1 MRKTPKQ
8 QHNMKAKAIVFRGV
22 RQIELCEVSLKDLSS
37 TDVLVETWWSSISTG
52 TEKMAYN
59 GLIPSWPF
67 IFPFIPGYES
77 VGKIIKV
84 GDHVNQ
90 SLIGKFA
97 YVAGSFGY
105 VGVNAAFGGASEY
118 IVCPVEAITVLDNI
132 DDPKC
137 GIALPLG
144 ATALHIVDLAQV
156 KDKKV
161 LVLGQGAV
169 GLLAVELAKLM
180 GAELVAA
187 TEPHATRLG
196 LSSADLK
203 VNPEKEDVAVA
214 LAGHEFDVLIDS
226 TGIMSA
232 IDTGLR
238 FLKFHGVV
246 VFGGYYQKINID
258 YSQAFQ
264 KELSFMAAKQW
275 AKGDLERV
283 RELIGEGKLKAQ
295 RIFTHQHTVEDD
307 ISEAYLQAFSD
318 PDCLKMIL
326 LWKTGTQQE
335 NTSKCPV
342 TGES

>member
-1 MRKTPKQ
+1 
-8 QHNMKAKAIVFRGV
+8 MKAKAIVFRGV
-22 RQIELCEVSLKDLSS
+22 RQIELCQVNLKPLSS

-59 GLIPSWPF
+59 GLIPSPPF
-67 IFPFIPGYES
+67 IFPFIPGYET
-77 VGKIIKV
+77 VGKIIQV
-84 GDHVNQ
+84 GEHVNQ
-90 SLIGKFA
+90 NLIGKFA

-105 VGVNAAFGGASEY
+105 EDVNAAFGGASEY
-118 IVCPVEAITVLDNI
+118 IVCPIESITVLDNI
-132 DDPKC
+132 DHPES

-156 KDKKV
+156 ANKKV

-169 GLLAVELAKLM
+169 GILAAELAKLM
-180 GAELVAA
+180 DAKLVAA
-187 TEPHATRLG
+187 TEPNKNRLN

-203 VNPEKEDVAVA
+203 VNPETEDVSAA

-238 FLKFHGVV
+238 FLKFHGTVI
-246 VFGGYYQKINID
+246 FGGYYQRINID

-264 KELSFMAAKQW
+264 KELFFVAAKQW

-283 RELIGEGKLKAQ
+283 RKLIAEHKLNAE
-295 RIFTHQHTVEDD
+295 RIFTHQHTVEED
-307 ISEAYLQAFSD
+307 ITEAYLQAFTD
-318 PDCLKMIL
+318 QDCLKMIL
-326 LWKTGTQQE
+326 LWKTNATQD
-335 NTSKCPV
+335 NTPLII
-342 TGES
+342 GES

>member
-1 MRKTPKQ
+1 
-8 QHNMKAKAIVFRGV
+8 MKAKAIVFSGI
-22 RQIELCEVSLKDLSS
+22 RQIELCEVSLKPLSS

-59 GLIPSWPF
+59 GLIPSPPF
-67 IFPFIPGYES
+67 IFPFIPGSET
-77 VGKIIKV
+77 VGKIIQV
-84 GDHVNQ
+84 GEHVNE

-105 VGVNAAFGGASEY
+105 EGVNAAFGGASEY
-118 IVCPVEAITVLDNI
+118 IVCPVDSITVLDNI
-132 DDPKC
+132 DHPES

-156 KDKKV
+156 QNKKV

-169 GLLAVELAKLM
+169 GILAAELAKLM
-180 GAELVAA
+180 GAKLVAA
-187 TEPHATRLG
+187 TEPNRNRLN

-203 VNPEKEDVAVA
+203 VDPETEDVSAA

-238 FLKFHGVV
+238 FLKFHGMVI
-246 VFGGYYQKINID
+246 FGGYYQRINID

-264 KELSFMAAKQW
+264 KELSFIAARQW
-275 AKGDLERV
+275 AKGDLDRV
-283 RELIGEGKLKAQ
+283 KELIAQ
-295 RIFTHQHTVEDD
+295 HQLNAERIFTHQHTVEKD
-307 ISEAYLQAFSD
+307 ITEAYVQAFTD

-326 LWKTGTQQE
+326 LWKTD
-335 NTSKCPV
+335 NKS
-342 TGES
+342 

>member
-1 MRKTPKQ
+1 
-8 QHNMKAKAIVFRGV
+8 MKAKAIVFRGV
-22 RQIELCEVSLKDLSS
+22 RQIELCEVSLKPLSS
-37 TDVLVETWWSSISTG
+37 TDVLVETYWSSISTG

-59 GLIPSWPF
+59 GLIPAWPF

-77 VGKIIKV
+77 VGKIIEA

-105 VGVNAAFGGASEY
+105 EGVNAAFGGASEY
-118 IVCPVEAITVLDNI
+118 IVCPVESITLLDNL
-132 DDPKC
+132 DNPEF

-144 ATALHIVDLAQV
+144 ATALHIVDLAKV
-156 KDKKV
+156 NNKKV

-169 GLLAVELAKLM
+169 GILAAELAKLM
-180 GAELVAA
+180 GATLVAA
-187 TEPHATRLG
+187 TDTQKNRLNY
-196 LSSADLK
+196 SSADLR
-203 VNPEKEDVAVA
+203 VNAETEDVSAA

-238 FLKFHGVV
+238 FLKFQGVV
-246 VFGGYYQKINID
+246 ILGGYYQRINID

-264 KELSFMAAKQW
+264 KELSFIAAKQW
-275 AKGDLERV
+275 AKGDLDRV
-283 RELIGEGKLKAQ
+283 KELIAQHKLNAE
-295 RIFTHQHTVEDD
+295 RIFTHQHTVEED
-307 ISEAYLQAFSD
+307 ISSAYLQAFSD

-326 LWKTGTQQE
+326 VWKTGTE
-335 NTSKCPV
+335 R
-342 TGES
+342 E

>member
-1 MRKTPKQ
+1 
-8 QHNMKAKAIVFRGV
+8 MKAKAIVFRGV
-22 RQIELCEVSLKDLSS
+22 RQIELCEVSLKSVSS
-37 TDVLVETWWSSISTG
+37 TDVLVETYWSSISTG

-67 IFPFIPGYES
+67 IFPFIPGYET
-77 VGKIIKV
+77 VGKIIQA

-105 VGVNAAFGGASEY
+105 EGVNAAFGGASEY
-118 IVCPVEAITVLDNI
+118 IVCPVESITLLDNI
-132 DDPKC
+132 DNPEN

-156 KDKKV
+156 KNKKV

-169 GLLAVELAKLM
+169 GILATELAKLM
-180 GAELVAA
+180 GAKLVAA
-187 TEPHATRLG
+187 TDPQKNRLKY
-196 LSSADLK
+196 STADMR
-203 VNPEKEDVAVA
+203 VNPETEDVSVA

-232 IDTGLR
+232 IDTGLK
-238 FLKFHGVV
+238 FLKFRGFVLL
-246 VFGGYYQKINID
+246 GGYYQRINID

-264 KELSFMAAKQW
+264 KELSFIAAKQW

-283 RELIGEGKLKAQ
+283 KDLIANHKLNAE
-295 RIFTHQHTVEDD
+295 RIFTHRHTVEDD
-307 ISEAYLQAFSD
+307 ISSAYMQAFND

-326 LWKTGTQQE
+326 LWKTGTQHDGI
-335 NTSKCPV
+335 T
-342 TGES
+342 

>member
-1 MRKTPKQ
+1 MSGTGKNTI
-8 QHNMKAKAIVFRGV
+8 MKAKAIVFKGV
-22 RQIELCEVSLKDLSS
+22 RQIELSEVTLKPLSS

-52 TEKMAYN
+52 TEKMAFN

-67 IFPFIPGYES
+67 IFPFIPGYET

-84 GDHVNQ
+84 GEHVND

-105 VGVNAAFGGASEY
+105 EGVNAAFGGSSEF
-118 IVCPVEAITVLDNI
+118 IACPVESITVLDNI
-132 DDPKC
+132 ENPKC

-144 ATALHIVDLAQV
+144 ATALHIVDLAKV
-156 KDKKV
+156 SGKKV

-169 GLLAVELAKLM
+169 GILAVELAKHM
-180 GAELVAA
+180 GASLIAA
-187 TEPHATRLG
+187 TEPYQNRLN

-203 VNPEKEDVAVA
+203 VNPEKEDVSVA

-226 TGIMSA
+226 TGVMSA
-232 IDTGLR
+232 IDMGLR

-246 VFGGYYQKINID
+246 IFGGYYQRMNID

-264 KELSFMAAKQW
+264 KELSFIAAKQW

-283 RELIGEGKLKAQ
+283 RELIQQRKLNAE
-295 RIFTHQHTVEDD
+295 RIFTHRETVDGD
-307 ISEAYLQAFSD
+307 ITKAYLHAFSD
-318 PDCLKMIL
+318 PDCLKMVL
-326 LWKTGTQQE
+326 YWKTEDPSMT
-335 NTSKCPV
+335 KACDV
-342 TGES
+342 TGHI

>member
-1 MRKTPKQ
+1 
-8 QHNMKAKAIVFRGV
+8 MKAKAIVFRGV
-22 RQIELCEVSLKDLSS
+22 RQIEVCDVSLKPLSS
-37 TDVLVETWWSSISTG
+37 TDVLVETYWSSISTG

-67 IFPFIPGYES
+67 IFPFIPGYET
-77 VGKIIKV
+77 VGKITEV

-105 VGVNAAFGGASEY
+105 EEVNAAFGGASEY
-118 IVCPVEAITVLDNI
+118 IVCPVESITLLDNL
-132 DDPKC
+132 DNPEC

-156 KDKKV
+156 QNKKV

-169 GLLAVELAKLM
+169 GILAVELAKLM
-180 GAELVAA
+180 GATLVAA
-187 TEPHATRLG
+187 TDTQKKRLSY
-196 LSSADLK
+196 SSADLR
-203 VNPEKEDVAVA
+203 VNPETDDVSAA

-246 VFGGYYQKINID
+246 LLGGYYQRINID

-264 KELSFMAAKQW
+264 KELSFIAAKQW

-283 RELIGEGKLKAQ
+283 RELIAQHKLNAE

-307 ISEAYLQAFSD
+307 ISSAYLQAFND

-326 LWKTGTQQE
+326 LWKTGTEQ
-335 NTSKCPV
+335 NVNACR
-342 TGES
+342 

>member
-1 MRKTPKQ
+1 
-8 QHNMKAKAIVFRGV
+8 MKAKAIVFRGV
-22 RQIELCEVSLKDLSS
+22 RQIELCEVSLKSLSS
-37 TDVLVETWWSSISTG
+37 TDVLVETYWSSISTG

-59 GLIPSWPF
+59 GLIPAWPF

-77 VGKIIKV
+77 VGKIIEV

-105 VGVNAAFGGASEY
+105 EGVNAAFGGASEY
-118 IVCPVEAITVLDNI
+118 IVCPVESITLLDNL
-132 DDPKC
+132 DNPEC

-156 KDKKV
+156 NNRKV

-169 GLLAVELAKLM
+169 GILAVELARLM
-180 GAELVAA
+180 GATLVAA
-187 TEPHATRLG
+187 TDTQKNRLNY
-196 LSSADLK
+196 SSADLR
-203 VNPEKEDVAVA
+203 VNPETDDVSAA
-214 LAGHEFDVLIDS
+214 LAGYEFDVLIDS

-246 VFGGYYQKINID
+246 LLGGYYQRINID

-264 KELSFMAAKQW
+264 KELSFIAAKQW

-283 RELIGEGKLKAQ
+283 RELIAQHKLNAE

-307 ISEAYLQAFSD
+307 ISSAYLQAFND

-326 LWKTGTQQE
+326 LWKTSTEQ
-335 NTSKCPV
+335 NDNACR
-342 TGES
+342 

>member
-1 MRKTPKQ
+1 
-8 QHNMKAKAIVFRGV
+8 MKAKAIVFKGV
-22 RQIELCEVSLKDLSS
+22 RQIELSEVSLKALSS
-37 TDVLVETWWSSISTG
+37 TDVLVETYWSSISTG

-67 IFPFIPGYES
+67 IFPFIPGYET
-77 VGKIIKV
+77 VGKIIEV

-90 SLIGKFA
+90 NLIGKFA

-105 VGVNAAFGGASEY
+105 EGVNAAFGGASEY
-118 IVCPVEAITVLDNI
+118 IACPVESITVLDNLEN
-132 DDPKC
+132 PEC

-156 KDKKV
+156 KNKKV

-169 GLLAVELAKLM
+169 GILAVELAKLM
-180 GAELVAA
+180 GAKLVAA
-187 TEPHATRLG
+187 TDTQKNRLNY
-196 LSSADLK
+196 STADLK
-203 VNPEKEDVAVA
+203 VNAETDDVSAA

-246 VFGGYYQKINID
+246 LLGGYYQRINID

-264 KELSFMAAKQW
+264 KELSFIAAKQW

-283 RELIGEGKLKAQ
+283 RELIAQHKLRAE
-295 RIFTHQHTVEDD
+295 RIFTHRHTIEDD
-307 ISEAYLQAFSD
+307 ISSAYLQAFND
-318 PDCLKMIL
+318 PECLKMIL
-326 LWKTGTQQE
+326 VWKTL
-335 NTSKCPV
+335 V
-342 TGES
+342 

>member
-1 MRKTPKQ
+1 
-8 QHNMKAKAIVFRGV
+8 MKSKAIVFSAI
-22 RQIELCEVSLKDLSS
+22 RQINLCEVTLKPVSS

-67 IFPFIPGYES
+67 IFPFIPGYET
-77 VGKIIKV
+77 VGKIIEV
-84 GDHVNQ
+84 GEHVNEN
-90 SLIGKFA
+90 LIGKFA

-105 VGVNAAFGGASEY
+105 EGVNAAFGGASVY
-118 IVCPVEAITVLDNI
+118 IVCPVESITVLVNI
-132 DDPKC
+132 DHPES

-156 KDKKV
+156 ENKKV

-169 GLLAVELAKLM
+169 GILAAELAMLM
-180 GAELVAA
+180 GAKLVAA
-187 TEPHATRLG
+187 TEPNKKRLN
-196 LSSADLK
+196 LSTADLK
-203 VNPEKEDVAVA
+203 VDPETEDVSAA

-238 FLKFHGVV
+238 FLKFQGTVI
-246 VFGGYYQKINID
+246 FGGYYQRINID

-264 KELSFMAAKQW
+264 KELSFIAAKQW

-283 RELIGEGKLKAQ
+283 RELIAQHKLNAE
-295 RIFTHQHTVEDD
+295 RIFTHQHTVERD
-307 ISEAYLQAFSD
+307 ITEAYVQAFTD

-326 LWKTGTQQE
+326 LWKTGIAE
-335 NTSKCPV
+335 NGAQPPV
-342 TGES
+342 TEQP

>member
-1 MRKTPKQ
+1 
-8 QHNMKAKAIVFRGV
+8 MKAKAIVFRGV
-22 RQIELCEVSLKDLSS
+22 RQIELSEVSLKPVSS
-37 TDVLVETWWSSISTG
+37 TDVLVETYWSSISTG

-77 VGKIIKV
+77 VGKIIEV

-105 VGVNAAFGGASEY
+105 EGVNAAFGGASEY
-118 IVCPVEAITVLDNI
+118 IVCPVESITVLDNLEN
-132 DDPKC
+132 PEC

-156 KDKKV
+156 KNKKV

-169 GLLAVELAKLM
+169 GILAVELAKLM

-187 TEPHATRLG
+187 TDTQKNRLNY
-196 LSSADLK
+196 STADLK
-203 VNPEKEDVAVA
+203 VNAETDDVSAA

-246 VFGGYYQKINID
+246 LLGGYYQRINID

-264 KELSFMAAKQW
+264 KELSFIAAKQW

-283 RELIGEGKLKAQ
+283 RELIAQNKLNAE

-307 ISEAYLQAFSD
+307 ISSAYLQAFND

-326 LWKTGTQQE
+326 IWKTYVKAG
-335 NTSKCPV
+335 
-342 TGES
+342 

>member
-1 MRKTPKQ
+1 
-8 QHNMKAKAIVFRGV
+8 MKAKAIVFRGV
-22 RQIELCEVSLKDLSS
+22 RQTELSEVTLKPISS

-67 IFPFIPGYES
+67 IFPFIPGYET
-77 VGKIIKV
+77 VGKIIEV

-105 VGVNAAFGGASEY
+105 EDVNAAFGGASEY
-118 IVCPVEAITVLDNI
+118 IVCPVESITVLDNI
-132 DDPKC
+132 ANPKC

-156 KDKKV
+156 ENKKV

-169 GLLAVELAKLM
+169 GILAAELAKLM
-180 GAELVAA
+180 GAKLVAA
-187 TEPHATRLG
+187 TEPNKRRLA

-203 VNPEKEDVAVA
+203 VDPETEDVSAA

-238 FLKFHGVV
+238 FLKFHGTVI
-246 VFGGYYQKINID
+246 FGGYYQRINID

-264 KELSFMAAKQW
+264 KELSFIAAKQW

-283 RELIGEGKLKAQ
+283 RELISLRKLNAE
-295 RIFTHQHTVEDD
+295 RIFTHQHTVEED
-307 ISEAYLQAFSD
+307 ITDAYQKAFTD

-326 LWKTGTQQE
+326 LWKTGTQQDE
-335 NTSKCPV
+335 AGCSI

>member
-1 MRKTPKQ
+1 M
-8 QHNMKAKAIVFRGV
+8 NAKAIVFTGV
-22 RQIELCEVSLKDLSS
+22 RQIELSDVSLKPLSS

-52 TEKMAYN
+52 TEKMAWN

-67 IFPFIPGYES
+67 IFPFIPGYET
-77 VGKIIKV
+77 VGKIIQA

-105 VGVNAAFGGASEY
+105 EGVNAAFGGASEY
-118 IVCPVEAITVLDNI
+118 IVCPVESITILDNI
-132 DDPKC
+132 ENPKC

-156 KDKKV
+156 KNKKV

-169 GLLAVELAKLM
+169 GILAAELAKLM
-180 GAELVAA
+180 GAKLVAA
-187 TEPHATRLG
+187 TEPNKNRLQ

-203 VNPEKEDVAVA
+203 VDPETEDVSAA
-214 LAGHEFDVLIDS
+214 LAGHEFDILIDS

-238 FLKFHGVV
+238 FLKFQGTVI
-246 VFGGYYQKINID
+246 FGGYYQRINID

-264 KELSFMAAKQW
+264 KELSFIAAKQW

-283 RELIGEGKLKAQ
+283 RELIAQRKLNAE
-295 RIFTHQHTVEDD
+295 RIFTHQHAVDEFIT
-307 ISEAYLQAFSD
+307 EAYQKAFTD
-318 PDCLKMIL
+318 PDCMKMIL
-326 LWKTGTQQE
+326 LWKTGTQQDE
-335 NTSKCPV
+335 SRCTI
-342 TGES
+342 TGEP

>member
-1 MRKTPKQ
+1 
-8 QHNMKAKAIVFRGV
+8 MKAKAILFSGV
-22 RQIELCEVSLKDLSS
+22 RQIALSEVTLKPVSS

-59 GLIPSWPF
+59 GLIPSPPF
-67 IFPFIPGYES
+67 IFPFIPGYET

-84 GDHVNQ
+84 GKHVNQ

-118 IVCPVEAITVLDNI
+118 IVCPVESITVLDNI
-132 DDPKC
+132 ENPRC

-144 ATALHIVDLAQV
+144 ATALHIVDLAKV
-156 KDKKV
+156 EGKKV

-169 GLLAVELAKLM
+169 GILAAELAKLM
-180 GAELVAA
+180 GANLVAV
-187 TEPHATRLG
+187 TEPNPNRLN

-203 VNPEKEDVAVA
+203 VNPDKEDVAAA

-238 FLKFHGVV
+238 FLKFQGVV
-246 VFGGYYQKINID
+246 IFGGYYQRVNID

-264 KELSFMAAKQW
+264 KELSFIAAKQW

-283 RELIGEGKLKAQ
+283 RELIAQRKLNAG

-307 ISEAYLQAFSD
+307 ITEAYIQAFSD

-326 LWKTGTQQE
+326 IWKSGADQKDNACSSTA
-335 NTSKCPV
+335 
-342 TGES
+342 

>member
-1 MRKTPKQ
+1 
-8 QHNMKAKAIVFRGV
+8 MKAKAILFSGV
-22 RQIELCEVSLKDLSS
+22 RQIELAEVTLKPLSS
-37 TDVLVETWWSSISTG
+37 TDVLVETHWSSISTG

-59 GLIPSWPF
+59 GLIPSPPF
-67 IFPFIPGYES
+67 IFPFIPGYET

-84 GDHVNQ
+84 GRHVNQ

-105 VGVNAAFGGASEY
+105 IGVNAAFGGASEY
-118 IVCPVEAITVLDNI
+118 IVCPVESITVLDNI
-132 DDPKC
+132 DNPRC

-144 ATALHIVDLAQV
+144 ATALHIVDLAHV
-156 KDKKV
+156 ENKKV

-169 GLLAVELAKLM
+169 GILAAELAKLM
-180 GAELVAA
+180 GAKLVAV
-187 TEPHATRLG
+187 TEPNPNRLN

-203 VNPEKEDVAVA
+203 VNPDTEDVSAA

-238 FLKFHGVV
+238 FLKFQGVV
-246 VFGGYYQKINID
+246 IFGGYYQRVNID

-264 KELSFMAAKQW
+264 KELSFIAAKQW

-283 RELIGEGKLKAQ
+283 RQLIADRKLNAG

-307 ISEAYLQAFSD
+307 ITEAYIQAFSD

-326 LWKTGTQQE
+326 LWKTSEEQNDNGCSSTAQ
-335 NTSKCPV
+335 P
-342 TGES
+342 G

>member
-1 MRKTPKQ
+1 M
-8 QHNMKAKAIVFRGV
+8 NAKAIVFTGV
-22 RQIELCEVSLKDLSS
+22 RQIELSDVSLKPLSS

-52 TEKMAYN
+52 TEKMAWN

-67 IFPFIPGYES
+67 IFPFIPGYET
-77 VGKIIKV
+77 VGKIIQA

-105 VGVNAAFGGASEY
+105 EGVNAAFGGASEY
-118 IVCPVEAITVLDNI
+118 IVCPVESITILDNI
-132 DDPKC
+132 ENPKC

-156 KDKKV
+156 KNKKV

-169 GLLAVELAKLM
+169 GILAAELAKLM
-180 GAELVAA
+180 GAKLVAA
-187 TEPHATRLG
+187 TEPNKNRLQ

-203 VNPEKEDVAVA
+203 VDPETEDVSAA
-214 LAGHEFDVLIDS
+214 LAGHEFDILIDS

-238 FLKFHGVV
+238 FLKFQGTVI
-246 VFGGYYQKINID
+246 FGGYYQRINID

-264 KELSFMAAKQW
+264 KELSFIAAKQW

-283 RELIGEGKLKAQ
+283 RELIAKHKLNAE
-295 RIFTHQHTVEDD
+295 RIFTHQHTVEEN
-307 ISEAYLQAFSD
+307 ITEAYLQAFTD
-318 PDCLKMIL
+318 PDCMKMIL
-326 LWKTGTQQE
+326 LWKTGTQQDE
-335 NTSKCPV
+335 SRCTI
-342 TGES
+342 TGEP

>member
-1 MRKTPKQ
+1 
-8 QHNMKAKAIVFRGV
+8 MKAKAILFSGV
-22 RQIELCEVSLKDLSS
+22 RQIALSEVTLKPLSS
-37 TDVLVETWWSSISTG
+37 TDVLVETYWSSISTG

-59 GLIPSWPF
+59 GLIPSPPF
-67 IFPFIPGYES
+67 IYPFIPGYET

-84 GDHVNQ
+84 GRHVNQ

-105 VGVNAAFGGASEY
+105 IGVNAAFGGASEY
-118 IVCPVEAITVLDNI
+118 IVCPVESITVLDNI
-132 DDPKC
+132 ENPRC

-144 ATALHIVDLAQV
+144 ATALHIVDLAKV
-156 KDKKV
+156 EDKKV

-169 GLLAVELAKLM
+169 GILAAELAKLM
-180 GAELVAA
+180 GAKLVAV
-187 TEPHATRLG
+187 TEPNQNRLN

-203 VNPEKEDVAVA
+203 VNPDNEDVSAA

-238 FLKFHGVV
+238 FLKFQGLVI
-246 VFGGYYQKINID
+246 FGGYYQRVNID

-264 KELSFMAAKQW
+264 KELSFIAAKQW

-283 RELIGEGKLKAQ
+283 RELIAQRKLNAG

-307 ISEAYLQAFSD
+307 ITEAYIQAFSD

-326 LWKTGTQQE
+326 IWKTGAEQDDNACSSTA
-335 NTSKCPV
+335 
-342 TGES
+342 